1 MAADGQEA
9 GQPPRLML
17 ITELPDVRARIPS
30 VFSFSCATPCGG
42 AGTLAGASA
51 RSRSFEYLHGFRR
64 VAPSRRK
71 KEKPFGGSR
80 RSAVPCSAHLRQP
93 RNQLEPGR
101 GRHREFLRQPPTPG
115 HLVDAARRTRWR
127 WPRLSRSRQA
137 PGGSHYPSANLPADP
152 QHRSAQLFLGQQPI
166 AKGQQ
171 CALRGRKEG
180 RRGRCAALAEVQAQR
195 RGPRT
200 PRSHKL
206 KEPGHIAANPRDTA
220 LLPALPK
227 DADLPVWV
235 SKTAL

>member
-101 GRHREFLRQPPTPG
+101 GRHREFLPQPPTPG

-137 PGGSHYPSANLPADP
+137 PGGSHYRPLTCLQIHSTAPHSCFWANNQSLKDNSA
-152 QHRSAQLFLGQQPI
+152 R
-166 AKGQQ
+166 
-171 CALRGRKEG
+171 CAGG
-180 RRGRCAALAEVQAQR
+180 RRGGGGAAPPWRRCRPRDAAPGR
-195 RGPRT
+195 RGHT
-200 PRSHKL
+200 S
-206 KEPGHIAANPRDTA
+206 
-220 LLPALPK
+220 
-227 DADLPVWV
+227 
-235 SKTAL
+235 